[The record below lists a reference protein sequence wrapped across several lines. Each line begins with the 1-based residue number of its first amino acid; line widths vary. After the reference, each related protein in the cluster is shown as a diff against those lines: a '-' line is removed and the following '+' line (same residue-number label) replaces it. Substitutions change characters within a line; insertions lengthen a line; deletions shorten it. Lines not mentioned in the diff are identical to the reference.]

1 MTARSTNPN
10 DYQAGP
16 QPVLAMAKE
25 FVAGHVIPR
34 HSHPRAQLL
43 YGVRGVMRVTTPIG
57 AWVAPPRRAVWLP
70 SGVPHEVRMASPV
83 AMRTLYVDPD
93 AALDLPQT
101 CAVVEVSELLRALIL
116 EAVAIP
122 LDYDDA
128 SAPRQS
134 RDALVMALILT
145 ELRTIEAMPLHL
157 PTPTDPRLARL
168 CAALADRPDDLST
181 LEIWGDR
188 VGASARTLNR
198 LFLKE
203 TGGSF
208 AIWRA
213 QARLIAALELL
224 AEGEPVAR
232 VAAKLGYASASAFTA
247 MFRRALG
254 ATPARYFG

>member
-1 MTARSTNPN
+1 MTRSTNAD
-10 DYQAGP
+10 DYQSGP
-16 QPVLAMAKE
+16 QPILAMAKE
-25 FVAGHVIPR
+25 FAAGFVIPR

-43 YGVRGVMRVTTPIG
+43 YGVRGVMRVTTPMG

-83 AMRTLYVDPD
+83 AMRTLYVAPD
-93 AALDLPQT
+93 AAASLPSD

-116 EAVAIP
+116 EAVSLP
-122 LDYDDA
+122 MDYEPEGRA
-128 SAPRQS
+128 G
-134 RDALVMALILT
+134 LVMALILT
-145 ELRTIEAMPLHL
+145 ELRLIEAMPLHL
-157 PTPTDPRLARL
+157 PTPNDPRLARL
-168 CAALADRPDDLST
+168 CAALSDRPDDDST
-181 LEIWGDR
+181 LEVWGER

-213 QARLIAALELL
+213 QARLVAALELL
-224 AEGEPVAR
+224 GQGEPVAK
-232 VAAKLGYASASAFTA
+232 VAGILGYASPSAFTA

-254 ATPARYFG
+254 STPARYFD

>member
-1 MTARSTNPN
+1 MTRSTDAN

-16 QPVLAMAKE
+16 HPIMAMAKA
-25 FVAGHVIPR
+25 FDAGHVIAT

-43 YGVRGVMRVTTPIG
+43 YGVQGVMRVTTPMG
-57 AWVAPPRRAVWLP
+57 AWIAPPRRAVWLP
-70 SGVPHEVRMASPV
+70 SGVPHEDRMASPV

-93 AALDLPQT
+93 AARDLPQN

-116 EAVAIP
+116 EAVSID
-122 LDYDDA
+122 LDR
-128 SAPRQS
+128 PPQE
-134 RDALVMALILT
+134 RDGLVMALILT
-145 ELRTIEAMPLHL
+145 ELRTIESMPLHL
-157 PTPTDPRLARL
+157 PTPADPRLARL
-168 CAALADRPDDLST
+168 CAAFAAHPADDST
-181 LEIWGDR
+181 LEVWGHR

-213 QARLIAALELL
+213 QARLVAALELL
-224 AEGEPVAR
+224 AEDEPVAR

>member
-1 MTARSTNPN
+1 VTGRSVNPD
-10 DYQAGP
+10 DYQTGP

-25 FVAGHVIPR
+25 FPAGFVIPR

-43 YGVRGVMRVTTPIG
+43 YGVRGVMRVTTPVG

-70 SGVPHEVRMASPV
+70 GGTPHEVRMASAV
-83 AMRTLYVDPD
+83 AMRTLYVDPG
-93 AALDLPQT
+93 AAGDLPSN
-101 CAVVEVSELLRALIL
+101 CVVVEVSELLRALIL
-116 EAVAIP
+116 EAVSIP
-122 LDYDDA
+122 LDY
-128 SAPRQS
+128 PPQG

-145 ELRTIEAMPLHL
+145 ELRLIEAMPLHL
-157 PTPTDPRLARL
+157 PTPTDPRLIRL
-168 CAALADRPDDLST
+168 CAALAERPDDDST
-181 LEIWGDR
+181 LEIWGER

-213 QARLIAALELL
+213 QARLVAALELL

-254 ATPARYFG
+254 ATPARYFE

>member
-1 MTARSTNPN
+1 MTSRSTDAN

-16 QPVLAMAKE
+16 HPVMAMAKA
-25 FVAGHVIPR
+25 FAAAHIIPS

-43 YGVRGVMRVTTPIG
+43 YGVSGVMRVTTPMG

-93 AALDLPQT
+93 AARDLPQT

-116 EAVAIP
+116 EAVSIP
-122 LDYDDA
+122 LDG
-128 SAPRQS
+128 PTTE
-134 RDALVMALILT
+134 RDSLVMALILM
-145 ELRTIEAMPLHL
+145 ELRLIESMPLHL

-168 CAALADRPDDLST
+168 CAAFAADPADDST
-181 LEIWGDR
+181 LDAWGRR

-213 QARLIAALELL
+213 QARLVAALELL